1 MTNKK
6 RVSMRLIIFLVIFL
20 VFSINSMDGVM
31 SAIVTNTK
39 AKVFKEAG
47 KKNVVNYGFKE
58 REILFIEEITNV
70 NGKNWYYFNRKT
82 KKVKGRITSEVGI
95 LYTNENEVFN
105 VMISNEVYNEYYNDV
120 CDLYKAKI
128 VDHGNNYY
136 SLFVQITWQ
145 LDGEPRFA
153 LYLNKDGKLQKVI
166 KSYTVENVVFKNGYI
181 ILYNERWADLEV
193 YTTNELVKDKYD
205 NKEYYKRTWEYK
217 FREIEPDV
225 NLYPKDTLTFDE
237 KSGIL
242 TVHLEY
248 KSGVKKEFKYIFK
261 DGVFELLSQSE
272 ATNSK
277 AYYILT
283 GDNVNVRSEASTNSV
298 VLLKLKKGA
307 RIKLLERSDVE
318 FTVGDKKGYWVYI
331 ETGVKDKKGK
341 TIKGW
346 VVDVYLKE
354 E

>member
-1 MTNKK
+1 M
-6 RVSMRLIIFLVIFL
+6 RVIIFLVIFL
-20 VFSINSMDGVM
+20 VFSINTMDGVM

-39 AKVFKEAG
+39 AKVFKEVG
-47 KKNVVNYGFKE
+47 KKNVVNYRFKD
-58 REILFIEEITNV
+58 REILFIEEITNI
-70 NGKNWYYFNRKT
+70 NDSNWYYF
-82 KKVKGRITSEVGI
+82 KKRYKGIKGWITGEFGI
-95 LYTNENEVFN
+95 LYTNENDIYN
-105 VMISNEVYNEYYNDV
+105 IIISNEAYDDYYKYYVWDVLYEAKVSDYNN
-120 CDLYKAKI
+120 
-128 VDHGNNYY
+128 GYY
-136 SLFVQITWQ
+136 SLFYYNSGE
-145 LDGEPRFA
+145 LDGEYSFS
-153 LYLNKDGKLQKVI
+153 LYLRKGGELRRVI
-166 KSYTVENVVFKNGYI
+166 KSYIGENVVFKNGYI

-193 YTTNELVKDKYD
+193 YTTNELVKGKYD

-272 ATNSK
+272 VTNSK
-277 AYYILT
+277 DYYILT
-283 GDNVNVRSEASTNSV
+283 GDNVNVRSEASTNSA

-307 RIKLLERSDVE
+307 RVKLLERSDIS
-318 FTVGDKKGYWVYI
+318 FTIGDKTGNWVYI
-331 ETGVKDKKGK
+331 DTGVKDKKGN

-346 VVDVYLKE
+346 IVDVYLKE